1 MNQQNNEEA
10 QVVNVDEINNVTA
23 GTKENALRPNNN
35 ITNTSEINDNNVD
48 KYSANSNV
56 VEIAD
61 PTSKVLNYNEVEEV
75 AMYEAK
81 ANKKPIILLT
91 IAGIFSITMGL
102 IYPTIMNFVDG
113 ENVNS
118 NISSVSQDN
127 TSDEVSS
134 IELNCSVTSNG
145 ASDGTDSNTAISFYF
160 INSKLSKYTKT
171 LHMIPT
177 TGNEQGT
184 LNVTNYYNLFKKLE
198 GSTINGYEIKSDIVD
213 TGFNSTLTVDFS
225 KFDVNTLTPEHISN
239 SFTNVN
245 YTKNE
250 NYDSVKEKVTFAGYL
265 CDK

>member
-1 MNQQNNEEA
+1 
-10 QVVNVDEINNVTA
+10 
-23 GTKENALRPNNN
+23 
-35 ITNTSEINDNNVD
+35 
-48 KYSANSNV
+48 
-56 VEIAD
+56 
-61 PTSKVLNYNEVEEV
+61 
-75 AMYEAK
+75 
-81 ANKKPIILLT
+81 
-91 IAGIFSITMGL
+91 
-102 IYPTIMNFVDG
+102 
-113 ENVNS
+113 
-118 NISSVSQDN
+118 
-127 TSDEVSS
+127 
-134 IELNCSVTSNG
+134 
-145 ASDGTDSNTAISFYF
+145 
-160 INSKLSKYTKT
+160 
-171 LHMIPT
+171 MIPT